1 MLGSDVRF
9 KYCHEGFIIAFGP
22 DDEFLKRNDGRC
34 STEERWSE
42 RKAWIRLKENEY
54 EYDNEKSWKTH

>member
-1 MLGSDVRF
+1 MLIFDTRF
-9 KYCHEGFIIAFGP
+9 KYGGVWVIIAFGP
-22 DDEFLKRNDGRC
+22 DDEFLKQNDGRC

-42 RKAWIRLKENEY
+42 RKAWSKLKENEY